1 MADGVST
8 VPSAS
13 VGVLG
18 ISDEKGK
25 GSPAGKVDEEARNSL
40 AIAGESDK
48 EYREITKK
56 IIDITEAELS
66 NRAATKNP
74 LRENLLKYIKRLLS
88 IQFFVLVIMLACQIF
103 SIGNKI
109 DGTIFNVY
117 IVSVFAETLAG
128 LIVAVKFAFNSEEET
143 KLIEVLN
150 LIVEHFQ
157 KFG

>member
-1 MADGVST
+1 MANGDPQ
-8 VPSAS
+8 VPS
-13 VGVLG
+13 VDVKILG
-18 ISDEKGK
+18 KSDEKGK
-25 GSPAGKVDEEARNSL
+25 GSPAGKVDEEAKNSL

-48 EYREITKK
+48 EYREITRR
-56 IIDITEAELS
+56 IIDITETELS
-66 NRAATKNP
+66 NRATTKNP
-74 LRENLLKYIKRLLS
+74 LRKDLLKYIKGLLS
-88 IQFFVLVIMLACQIF
+88 VQFLVLVGMLFCQIF
-103 SIGNKI
+103 SIGNEI
-109 DGTIFNVY
+109 DSTIFNVY